1 LNSGNQWMTNLEDEA
16 PADHQSPATIV
27 PTDVDCI
34 CEEHCVIWPS
44 KSENPT
50 SKQKL
55 SMDANPLAEVFGYPI
70 DNRTPEAERYRKNK
84 LCPFNNK
91 VPSCTKD
98 KANDPLG
105 VCSIYEERRT
115 IITCPVRFREGWLIA
130 EDAARFFFK
139 RSVSWTSIA
148 EVRLTDKD
156 GNTAGN
162 VDLVLVSYDERG
174 RVLDFGSLEVQA
186 VYISGNI
193 RQPFQRYMSSRQ
205 RSTDFAWSG
214 PNFPRADFLS
224 SSWYRIAPQ
233 IMHKGRILKAWG
245 KRQAV
250 ALQTSFFE
258 TLPKLKEASQSNA
271 DIAWLLYDLKL
282 DKRNSRFKLTRNR
295 IVYTGLEAAIDRIT
309 RPDPRGY
316 QSATLA
322 ALQECS
328 SESTL

>member
-1 LNSGNQWMTNLEDEA
+1 MN
-16 PADHQSPATIV
+16 
-27 PTDVDCI
+27 
-34 CEEHCVIWPS
+34 
-44 KSENPT
+44 
-50 SKQKL
+50 
-55 SMDANPLAEVFGYPI
+55 ANPLAEVFGYPI
-70 DNRTPEAERYRKNK
+70 YNQTAEAERYRKNK

-105 VCSIYEERRT
+105 VCSILEEGRT

-193 RQPFQRYMSSRQ
+193 RQPFERYMSSRK
-205 RSTDFAWSG
+205 RSTDFIWKG
-214 PNFPRADFLS
+214 PNFPKADFLS
-224 SSWYRIAPQ
+224 SSRKRLAPQ
-233 IMHKGRILKAWG
+233 MLYKGGILKTWG

-258 TLPKLKEASQSNA
+258 TLPRLKETSPSKA
-271 DIAWLLYDLKL
+271 DIAWMLYDLKA
-282 DKRNSRFKLTRNR
+282 DKQSSRFKLVQNKLVFTEFGAALRQ
-295 IVYTGLEAAIDRIT
+295 ITTAEPGKIEDFIDVLQEKLDEKLEGNS
-309 RPDPRGY
+309 PDAPTLTDI
-316 QSATLA
+316 TLA
-322 ALQECS
+322 
-328 SESTL
+328 